1 MTNRF
6 LDFRLV
12 RQPAYTTM
20 LRWWMGASAQ
30 DAALAQLIAITEIW
44 KRNQQDDAKRP
55 WFLDPETSSQ

>member
-44 KRNQQDDAKRP
+44 KRNQQEAA
-55 WFLDPETSSQ
+55 